1 MSNRIPSFNLATAR
15 LGISALSTVITL
27 GACSHQED
35 AGPAAPQAPGTPA
48 APANVLIEPPPAPA
62 TAAAAPASGPQA
74 PQVDPPVVLKDMGF
88 KTPESVLYDPE
99 QDLYLVSN
107 VNGKPL
113 DVDSN
118 GFISKVSPEGKV
130 VDLMWIDGSKKAS
143 SLNAPKGLTISGNVL
158 YVADINVVRM
168 FDRKTGAAKGK
179 LAIPGA
185 TFLNDVATGPD
196 GTVYV
201 SDTGLKQGKDILEG
215 TGTDSIYKIVKGT
228 RVEKVIAD
236 KEFGK
241 PNGLLA
247 DDTGVW
253 AVTFGSGELV
263 HVDNTGKKE
272 PGQKLPAGT
281 LDGIV
286 KLSDGTMLASSWAAS
301 AIFRGTPGG
310 TFEAIIHDVKS
321 PADIGYDTKRNVV
334 LVPLFQ
340 ADTVVL
346 QKLPG
351 VAPAPSAPVAATPA
365 TGGPATAAAAAVGAP
380 KPAQKAPAAAPPS
393 PPQGA
398 HATPMSAP
406 VGAPATPAAPA
417 ATAPAKPTPPAT
429 PAKAATPPAPPA
441 TPAKAATPPVPA
453 PAAPTAPKK

>member
-1 MSNRIPSFNLATAR
+1 
-15 LGISALSTVITL
+15 
-27 GACSHQED
+27 
-35 AGPAAPQAPGTPA
+35 
-48 APANVLIEPPPAPA
+48 
-62 TAAAAPASGPQA
+62 
-74 PQVDPPVVLKDMGF
+74 VLKDMGF
-88 KTPESVLYDPE
+88 KTPESVLYDAE

-107 VNGKPL
+107 INGKPL

-130 VDLMWIDGSKKAS
+130 VDLMWIDGSKKG
-143 SLNAPKGLTISGNVL
+143 LNAPKGLAFSGNVL
-158 YVADINVVRM
+158 YVADINFVKM
-168 FDRKTGAAKGK
+168 FDRKTGAPKGK
-179 LAIPGA
+179 IAIPGA

-196 GTVYV
+196 GSVYV
-201 SDTGLKQGKDILEG
+201 TDTGLKQGKDILEG

-236 KEFGK
+236 KELGK
-241 PNGLLA
+241 PNGILV
-247 DDTGVW
+247 DDTGIW
-253 AVTFGSGELV
+253 TVTFGSGELV
-263 HVDNTGKKE
+263 HLDATGKKE
-272 PGQKLPAGT
+272 SGQKLPAGT

-351 VAPAPSAPVAATPA
+351 VPPAPSSAAVTGSGPAGAAVAPAGVAAKPA
-365 TGGPATAAAAAVGAP
+365 T
-380 KPAQKAPAAAPPS
+380 KAPAAPAAAAP
-393 PPQGA
+393 GA
-398 HATPMSAP
+398 HAAPVSAP
-406 VGAPATPAAPA
+406 VGGPAAPPAPVAPTGATAPAKPATPAAPA
-417 ATAPAKPTPPAT
+417 APST
-429 PAKAATPPAPPA
+429 PAKAPVPSPA
-441 TPAKAATPPVPA
+441 TA
-453 PAAPTAPKK
+453 PAPKK